1 MMAETTFRSPG
12 FFEQE
17 IDLSAPAAPGVT
29 GVPVGVVGTAEIG
42 PAFVPVTVGNAGQLQ
57 QVFGVPR
64 ASDVGL
70 QGASQYLQNGTA
82 LTFVR
87 VLGPGA
93 NSTTTDIS
101 NTLSQGTVK
110 NAGFII
116 KGSTPAGGSDTRHKG
131 AVQYITAKHWVS
143 SSADVG
149 YPIFTDNNSF
159 GVSTGDSF
167 VHLVRGMVLLASG
180 TRLQA
185 LDYNQSYT
193 PANASDDNA
202 SIDPTASSN
211 LYQKFKLVISSSSPG
226 YATSEGKTC
235 IRILTASL
243 NPSDPAYIA
252 NVLNTDPSR
261 FEIEE
266 HVLYADFPVET
277 EVAVVSTGAGSIAV
291 LSGSANTS
299 VTSGDSSQSFRDAFG
314 RFDTRYSAAKT
325 TYFIS
330 QPYGSSEYD
339 LFYFETLHDGANSS
353 QKFKASI
360 STLAKSNDP
369 ANPYGTFTVQ
379 IRDFY
384 DTDKSPVI
392 LEQFPNCT
400 LNPDDDDYIA
410 RRIGDQKSFFNFDAL
425 SAAERK
431 SYTAGTRKNVSS
443 RVRVVMHPDVEQK
456 RVPANAL
463 PFGFR
468 GLPVIKS
475 SDTMTD
481 NPVPLAGFGTT
492 TARRL
497 AGVFSADSFTS
508 HTGSIVPPVPM
519 RFKVT
524 ANAVDPAGGFVGKP
538 GNLELVDASYYWGI
552 KSETVPSTGS
562 ISNAILR
569 SNDSSTFN
577 TILTSYSKL
586 LGIQKLDVL
595 VTGSAADAFSNN
607 KFTLAKVA
615 LNNSLNGRT
624 LVNSLNDITGTAEQH
639 MLETAYIRNGTVN
652 PTNYTVH
659 PTGEGDRLTL
669 ASLYAVTSSIYF
681 NKFTNYAKFTN
692 IFTGG
697 FDGLNMLD
705 PDITKMNDRSTS
717 SETGGKAVASVNIGL
732 NSAYTPGAGTNN
744 SIVTAYRTAAEILT
758 NKYVSNVNVVA
769 IPGIRDASVTNYVSS
784 LVQNYGFAIYLM
796 DIPGYDYNGTRIFS
810 DATDRP
816 DVQQTGNTFATRRL
830 NNNFVAVYFPDVSM
844 TDQGGTSRKIKA
856 PASVA
861 ALAALGYND
870 AVAHPWYAPAGFNRG
885 ALNFVSSTA
894 VRLNSNDRD
903 FLYDNRINP
912 ITSFPGTGYVI
923 FGQKTLQVGKS
934 ALDRVNVR
942 RLVNEVKRVVSS
954 ISEKF
959 LFEQNNAATRA
970 ALVSLINPALAQV
983 QAQQGIEGFRV
994 IIDETNNTQADVI
1007 ANRLNGRVIII
1018 PTRAI
1023 EFISVDFIVTD
1034 NGASFV

>member
-1 MMAETTFRSPG
+1 MAETTFRSPG

-42 PAFVPVTVGNAGQLQ
+42 PAFVPVTVGNVSQLQ
-57 QVFGVPR
+57 QVFGTPR
-64 ASDVGL
+64 ASDVGM

-87 VLGPGA
+87 VLGCGA
-93 NSTTTDIS
+93 NSTTTDIT
-101 NTLSQGTVK
+101 NTLSNGTVK
-110 NAGFII
+110 NSGFLVKGVAPAAG
-116 KGSTPAGGSDTRHKG
+116 TDARHKG

-159 GVSTGDSF
+159 GVSTGDNF
-167 VHLVRGMVLLASG
+167 VHLVRGMILLASG
-180 TRLQA
+180 TRMQV
-185 LDYNQSYT
+185 LDYNQSYS
-193 PANASDDNA
+193 PSNASDDVA
-202 SIDPTASSN
+202 SVDPTITSN

-226 YATSEGKTC
+226 YNTTDGQTG

-243 NPSDPAYIA
+243 DPVDPSYIA
-252 NVLNTDPSR
+252 NILNTDPSR
-261 FEIEE
+261 FEVEE
-266 HVLYADFPVET
+266 HVLYADFPVEK
-277 EVAVVSTGAGSIAV
+277 EVAIVSTDISSVAIV
-291 LSGSANTS
+291 SGSNNTS
-299 VTSGDSSQSFRDAFG
+299 TTSGDTAQSFRDAFG

-330 QPYGSSEYD
+330 QPYGSGEYD

-353 QKFKASI
+353 QKYKVSI
-360 STLAKSNDP
+360 STLAKSNNP
-369 ANPYGTFTVQ
+369 ASPYGTFTVQ
-379 IRDFY
+379 VRDFY
-384 DTDKSPVI
+384 DTDRSPVI
-392 LEQFPNCT
+392 LEQYPNCT
-400 LNPDDDDYIA
+400 LNPDDDDYVA
-410 RRIGDQKSFFNFDAL
+410 RRIGDQKSLFSFDAL
-425 SAAERK
+425 TSAERK
-431 SYTAGTRKNVSS
+431 SYTDGSRRNVSS
-443 RVRVVMHPDVEQK
+443 RIRVVMHPDVEMK
-456 RVPANAL
+456 KVPADAL

-468 GLPVIKS
+468 GLPVINT
-475 SDTMTD
+475 SDTLTD
-481 NPVPLAGFGTT
+481 NTTALRGFGSTS
-492 TARRL
+492 ARRL
-497 AGVFSADSFTS
+497 AGVFSTHSQTS
-508 HTGSIVPPVPM
+508 HTGSILPPVPM

-524 ANAVDPAGGFVGKP
+524 TNAVDPAGGFVGKP
-538 GNLELVDASYYWGI
+538 GNLEIVDASYYWGV

-562 ISNAILR
+562 ISNAILQ
-569 SNDSSTFN
+569 SNGSSTFN
-577 TILTSYSKL
+577 TLLASYSKL

-595 VTGSAADAFSNN
+595 VSGSAADAFNNN

-615 LNNSLNGRT
+615 FNNSLNGRT
-624 LVNSLNDITGTAEQH
+624 LVNALNDITGTAEQH
-639 MLETAYIRNGTVN
+639 MLETAYIRNGDIDSS
-652 PTNYTVH
+652 NYTVR
-659 PTGEGDRLTL
+659 PAGEGDRLTL
-669 ASLYAVTSSIYF
+669 ASLYVVTSSIYF

-692 IFTGG
+692 IFYGG
-697 FDGLNMLD
+697 FDGLNILD
-705 PDITKMNDRSTS
+705 PDMMKMNDRSTS
-717 SETGGKAVASVNIGL
+717 SETGGKARASVDIGL
-732 NSAYTPGAGTNN
+732 NSSYTPGAGTNN
-744 SIVTAYRTAAEILT
+744 SIVSAYRAAAEILT

-769 IPGIRDASVTNYVSS
+769 MPGIRDAAVTNYVSS

-796 DIPGYDYNGTRIFS
+796 DIPGYDYNGTRIFGE
-810 DATDRP
+810 TNDRP
-816 DVQQTGNTFATRRL
+816 DVQQTGNNFATRRL
-830 NNNFVAVYFPDVSM
+830 SNNFVAVYFPDISM
-844 TDQGGTSRKIKA
+844 SDQAGTSRKIKA

-870 AVAHPWYAPAGFNRG
+870 SVSHPWYAPAGFNRG
-885 ALNFVSSTA
+885 ALNFVSSTS

-923 FGQKTLQVGKS
+923 FGQKTLQIGKS

-942 RLVNEVKRVVSS
+942 RLVNEVKRIVSG
-954 ISEKF
+954 IAETF
-959 LFEQNNAATRA
+959 LFEQNNATTRS
-970 ALVSLINPALAQV
+970 ALVALINPALAQV

-994 IIDETNNTQADVI
+994 IVDETNNTQVDAI

>member
-1 MMAETTFRSPG
+1 
-12 FFEQE
+12 
-17 IDLSAPAAPGVT
+17 
-29 GVPVGVVGTAEIG
+29 
-42 PAFVPVTVGNAGQLQ
+42 
-57 QVFGVPR
+57 
-64 ASDVGL
+64 
-70 QGASQYLQNGTA
+70 
-82 LTFVR
+82 
-87 VLGPGA
+87 
-93 NSTTTDIS
+93 
-101 NTLSQGTVK
+101 
-110 NAGFII
+110 
-116 KGSTPAGGSDTRHKG
+116 
-131 AVQYITAKHWVS
+131 
-143 SSADVG
+143 
-149 YPIFTDNNSF
+149 
-159 GVSTGDSF
+159 
-167 VHLVRGMVLLASG
+167 
-180 TRLQA
+180 
-185 LDYNQSYT
+185 
-193 PANASDDNA
+193 
-202 SIDPTASSN
+202 
-211 LYQKFKLVISSSSPG
+211 
-226 YATSEGKTC
+226 
-235 IRILTASL
+235 
-243 NPSDPAYIA
+243 
-252 NVLNTDPSR
+252 
-261 FEIEE
+261 
-266 HVLYADFPVET
+266 
-277 EVAVVSTGAGSIAV
+277 
-291 LSGSANTS
+291 
-299 VTSGDSSQSFRDAFG
+299 
-314 RFDTRYSAAKT
+314 
-325 TYFIS
+325 
-330 QPYGSSEYD
+330 
-339 LFYFETLHDGANSS
+339 
-353 QKFKASI
+353 
-360 STLAKSNDP
+360 
-369 ANPYGTFTVQ
+369 
-379 IRDFY
+379 
-384 DTDKSPVI
+384 
-392 LEQFPNCT
+392 
-400 LNPDDDDYIA
+400 
-410 RRIGDQKSFFNFDAL
+410 
-425 SAAERK
+425 
-431 SYTAGTRKNVSS
+431 
-443 RVRVVMHPDVEQK
+443 
-456 RVPANAL
+456 
-463 PFGFR
+463 
-468 GLPVIKS
+468 
-475 SDTMTD
+475 
-481 NPVPLAGFGTT
+481 
-492 TARRL
+492 
-497 AGVFSADSFTS
+497 
-508 HTGSIVPPVPM
+508 
-519 RFKVT
+519 
-524 ANAVDPAGGFVGKP
+524 
-538 GNLELVDASYYWGI
+538 
-552 KSETVPSTGS
+552 
-562 ISNAILR
+562 LR